1 MREKNRFIEAGR
13 ITNTHG
19 IRGELKVEVWL
30 DNPEALGRYPRLFID
45 GREIRL
51 ISSHVQKQA
60 VIATLEG
67 ISDINAA
74 QPLKGKTVY
83 IAREDAQLPPG
94 GYFLQDLY
102 GAEVIDENG
111 EKIGTLTE
119 ILERPASQ
127 IYVVTDRNGME
138 HLVPA
143 IPEFVRGV
151 DVDEGILTVHLIEGM

>member
-1 MREKNRFIEAGR
+1 MREKQRFIEAGR

-19 IRGELKVEVWL
+19 VRGELKIEVWL
-30 DNPEALGRYPRLFID
+30 DSPEALGRYPRLFVD
-45 GREIRL
+45 GRKIRL
-51 ISSHVQKQA
+51 ISARVQKQF
-60 VIATLEG
+60 VIASLEG
-67 ISDINAA
+67 INDISDG

-102 GAEVIDENG
+102 GANVIDEFG
-111 EKIGTLTE
+111 KPVGILTE

-127 IYVVTDRNGME
+127 IYVVKDRNGEE
-138 HLVPA
+138 HLIPA

-151 DVDEGILTVHLIEGM
+151 DADEGLITVRLIEGM